1 MAGTGGSAYHDE
13 DPSGAAIVDINV
25 TPLVDVCLVLLIIFM
40 VTAEIIH
47 KQDRGITMERPRT
60 VSGQPVKTKLSITID
75 RDRVVRIGST
85 VYSDMAAAKVLLE
98 REVLDNPEIKAV
110 ISADV
115 TVPHGDVMKV
125 IDLVK
130 DAGVTK
136 FALGSDPL
144 IPEDG
149 EPR

>member
-1 MAGTGGSAYHDE
+1 VAGSSAYHDE

-40 VTAEIIH
+40 VTAQLIH
-47 KQDRGITMERPRT
+47 EHDRGITMERPKT
-60 VSGQPVKTKLSITID
+60 VSGTPVKTKLSITID
-75 RDRVVRIGST
+75 RDRVVRIGKT
-85 VYSDMAAAKVLLE
+85 VYSDMAAAQAVLE
-98 REVLDNPEIKAV
+98 KEVLDNPDIKAV

-115 TVPHGDVMKV
+115 TVPHGDVMRV
-125 IDLVK
+125 IDIVK

-144 IPEDG
+144 LPDEDR
-149 EPR
+149 PR

>member
-1 MAGTGGSAYHDE
+1 MAGGHAYHDE
-13 DPSGAAIVDINV
+13 DPGGGAIVDINV

-47 KQDRGITMERPRT
+47 KQDRGITMERPKT
-60 VSGQPVKTKLSITID
+60 VSGVPVKTKLSVTID
-75 RDRVVRIGST
+75 RERVVRIGAT
-85 VYSDMAAAKVLLE
+85 VYTDMAAMRAELE
-98 REVLDNPEIKAV
+98 REVALNDEIKAV

-125 IDLVK
+125 IDVVK

-144 IPEDG
+144 IPEERED
-149 EPR
+149 

>member
-13 DPSGAAIVDINV
+13 DPGGAAIVDINV

-40 VTAEIIH
+40 VTAELIH
-47 KQDRGITMERPRT
+47 KQDRGITMERPKT

-75 RDRVVRIGST
+75 RDRVVRVGST
-85 VYSDMAAAKVLLE
+85 VYTDMAAAQAEFE
-98 REVLDNPEIKAV
+98 REVAANPEIKAV

-125 IDLVK
+125 IDVVK
-130 DAGVTK
+130 EAGVTK

-144 IPEDG
+144 IPE
-149 EPR
+149 EREK

>member
-1 MAGTGGSAYHDE
+1 MAGSGGSAYHDE

-47 KQDRGITMERPRT
+47 KQDRGITMERPKT

-75 RDRVVRIGST
+75 RERVVRVGST
-85 VYSDMAAAKVLLE
+85 VYTDLAAARAELE
-98 REVLDNPEIKAV
+98 REVALNPEIKAV
-110 ISADV
+110 ISADI

-125 IDLVK
+125 IDVVK
-130 DAGVTK
+130 EAGVTK

-144 IPEDG
+144 IPEEG
-149 EPR
+149 EK